1 MTHTIRIG
9 MILTGAAALLTAG
22 SRVIRSSQAQVPA
35 GVSRQTAF
43 EHALPSLP
51 GQRVTAVLVTYEP
64 GARSAPHH
72 HTDKGQV
79 VAYVLEGEV
88 RSQVNDGPV
97 TVYRVGES
105 WFEPPGAAHRVAENV
120 SRTHRARILA
130 VFVADSGAVLTTI
143 DP

>member
-1 MTHTIRIG
+1 MSQAQRIRMMLIG
-9 MILTGAAALLTAG
+9 SAALLALG
-22 SRVIRSSQAQVPA
+22 SRVAQSRQAPASA

-43 EHALPSLP
+43 EHSLPSLP
-51 GQRVTAVLVTYEP
+51 GQRVTGVLVTYEP

-72 HTDKGQV
+72 HTAKGQV

-97 TVYRVGES
+97 TIYRAGES
-105 WFEPPGAAHRVAENV
+105 WFEPPGAAHRVAENA
-120 SRTHRARILA
+120 SRTRPARILA
-130 VFVADSGAVLTTI
+130 VFVADSGSVLTTI